1 MKTLKW
7 SVTSLLLAV
16 AAWAADPVVTKEA
29 TGEAAII
36 GNDEQKAL
44 EKAKDAALR
53 LAVEQ
58 VAGVQIDADSAVVNS
73 VLVRDAVYANTS
85 GYVKKYDIVSKKK
98 EKGVM
103 IVTVRADIGTAELD
117 KDISA
122 AKALIKRFG
131 RPSIIFLLQEQAI
144 QVVGDKGAVTTS
156 DHTGVLLSNAFKA
169 DGWDVKDA
177 AFANGKLKL
186 AAGATFGAAE
196 AKEVGDISKAAY
208 IVYGNVI
215 IRHQDPGSM
224 GANPSD
230 GKQVFFPVTGEY
242 DLTLFA
248 TASGSVISKVS
259 GKLVMDPQISR
270 KATLS
275 YERTAMEVI
284 ERQKKEIIDSIRKGA
299 LEFFRNNQMNGSSF
313 VLNVAN
319 VADFAFAKKVKA
331 SFQNIK
337 GVKELQQED
346 FKNNKLQLK
355 ITYLGTPS
363 DLADALENA
372 SIEKKK
378 VSVTGVTAN
387 SIDVGLK

>member
-7 SVTSLLLAV
+7 SVSSLLLAM
-16 AAWAADPVVTKEA
+16 AAFAAEPVVTKEA

-36 GNDEQKAL
+36 SGDEQKAF

-58 VAGVQIDADSAVVNS
+58 VAGVQIDADSATVNS
-73 VLVRDAVYANTS
+73 VLVRDAVYANTT
-85 GYVKKYDIVSKKK
+85 GYVKKYDVVSKKK
-98 EKGVM
+98 EKSVM

-131 RPSIIFLLQEQAI
+131 RPSIIFLIQEQAI
-144 QVVGDKGAVTTS
+144 QVVSDKGAVTTS
-156 DHTGVLLSNAFKA
+156 DHTGTILSNAFKN

-196 AKEVGDISKAAY
+196 AKEIGDISKAAY

-259 GKLVMDPQISR
+259 GKLTMDPNISR

-284 ERQKKEIIDSIRKGA
+284 ERQKKEIVDSIRKGA

-313 VLNVAN
+313 VLNVSN
-319 VADFAFAKKVKA
+319 VADFSFAKKVKA
-331 SFQNIK
+331 SFQNMK

-346 FKNNKLQLK
+346 FKGNKLQLK

-372 SIEKKK
+372 SIDKKK